1 MKKLL
6 FLLLIVLLGFT
17 GCLSFLGIES
27 SPPVDRRLP
36 SEAVVETYLHNALG
50 KSMASLGPND
60 WFIFNYSNT
69 NFPAGTFYGFDSPHT
84 YFGTSL
90 PHGTGAIYW
99 RPGLERY
106 AKLTI
111 YNTKG
116 TAVSD
121 EFEALN
127 PWPYIQVIV
136 KK

>member
-1 MKKLL
+1 MKKLV
-6 FLLLIVLLGFT
+6 FLSLIVLLVFT
-17 GCLSFLGIES
+17 GCLSFLGIET

-69 NFPAGTFYGFDSPHT
+69 NFPAGTFYGFGSPHT

-90 PHGTGAIYW
+90 THGKGQMYW
-99 RPGLERY
+99 CPGVDRY
-106 AKLTI
+106 SKLTI